1 MKPRIASEKEVEYG
15 VENGVNTLELC
26 AMILLWLI
34 GAQENSLIG
43 HKKKKKVE
51 LAWLKVQILALALP
65 QLTAF
70 QFFGS

>member
-43 HKKKKKVE
+43 HKKKK
-51 LAWLKVQILALALP
+51 
-65 QLTAF
+65 
-70 QFFGS
+70 G